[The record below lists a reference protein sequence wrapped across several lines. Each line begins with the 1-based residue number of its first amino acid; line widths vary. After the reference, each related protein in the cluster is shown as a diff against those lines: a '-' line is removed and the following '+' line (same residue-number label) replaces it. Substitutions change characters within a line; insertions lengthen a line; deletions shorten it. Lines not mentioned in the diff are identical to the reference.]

1 MKERALWDE
10 YDAAYEDCI
19 NATATPESPW
29 YVLPADA
36 KWFTRYLMSEIL
48 VRTLEDMNPQFPPL
62 PPEEIALLPQ
72 VMAALDI
79 E

>member
-1 MKERALWDE
+1 M
-10 YDAAYEDCI
+10 
-19 NATATPESPW
+19 
-29 YVLPADA
+29 LPADA